1 MRLSALARRRA
12 DLADQSCERLLAG
25 LGATGQPGL
34 QLGVLDVE
42 EALDEHEPTLVEGV
56 EVRVQIA
63 GEEDVELATN
73 VRRRDKD
80 VDELQKEM
88 FHWVRDQIPQ
98 HVDSTAAAIDLLSI
112 ARKLERI
119 GDLAT
124 NIAEDTIFLIEG
136 TIVRHQKA

>member
-63 GEEDVELATN
+63 GEEDVELAGPAPRAPADPREASMALGLRFAHGACPPRPLAQSARETIMRLMSAIALAGLSPFGQ
-73 VRRRDKD
+73 VR
-80 VDELQKEM
+80 VQFM
-88 FHWVRDQIPQ
+88 
-98 HVDSTAAAIDLLSI
+98 
-112 ARKLERI
+112 
-119 GDLAT
+119 
-124 NIAEDTIFLIEG
+124 
-136 TIVRHQKA
+136 IVWQR